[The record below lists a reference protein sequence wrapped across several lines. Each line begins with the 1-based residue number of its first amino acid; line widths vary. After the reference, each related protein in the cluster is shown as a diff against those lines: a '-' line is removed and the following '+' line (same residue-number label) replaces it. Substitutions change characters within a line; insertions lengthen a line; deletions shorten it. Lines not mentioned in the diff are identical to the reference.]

1 MVTINDRISIPEDEL
16 DFTASRSGGPGGQ
29 HVNKVSSKVI
39 LWFDVANSPSLSE
52 EDKELITRRLG
63 RRIDKDGFL
72 RIVSQSTRSQAA
84 NRELAVERLV
94 ELLQDALKQIPIRR
108 KTRLSRAS
116 KLRRLEEKKQ
126 RSMVKH
132 GRSKRF
138 SVEE

>member
-1 MVTINDRISIPEDEL
+1 MVIINDRISIPEDEL
-16 DFTASRSGGPGGQ
+16 DFTASRSSGPGGQ

-63 RRIDKDGFL
+63 RRIDKDGVL
-72 RIVSQSTRSQAA
+72 RVVSQSTRSQAA

-108 KTRLSRAS
+108 KTRISRAS
-116 KLRRLEEKKQ
+116 KLRRLKEKKQ
-126 RSMVKH
+126 RSTVKH